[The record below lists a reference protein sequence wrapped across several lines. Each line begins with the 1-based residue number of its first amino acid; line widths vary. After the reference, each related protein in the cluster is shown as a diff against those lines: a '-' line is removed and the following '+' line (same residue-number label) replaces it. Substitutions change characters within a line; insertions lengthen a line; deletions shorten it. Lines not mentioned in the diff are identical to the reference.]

1 MPNYYVT
8 ITRLAALLGQKWCD
22 GTSNIGHFMIGN
34 ANYNTLKELLGIFKQ
49 LKYKSRLILDKLK
62 AVFNISSLI
71 FWRKK
76 D

>member
-1 MPNYYVT
+1 
-8 ITRLAALLGQKWCD
+8 
-22 GTSNIGHFMIGN
+22 MIGN

-62 AVFNISSLI
+62 AVFNISSII